1 MSHVLIKTLDEIDE
15 ICMAGGGWGGG
26 GGGGASLLQKSNF
39 CEPKKRAKNF
49 RNLTFFVSLWI
60 NQVSLT
66 RIDVMLIGC
75 QTMINC
81 FVFEH

>member
-1 MSHVLIKTLDEIDE
+1 MSHVLIKALVETDE

-26 GGGGASLLQKSNF
+26 VAPLLQKSNF
-39 CEPKKRAKNF
+39 CEPKKRTNNF
-49 RNLTFFVSLWI
+49 RNLTPFVSLWT

-66 RIDVMLIGC
+66 IIDVMLIGC

-81 FVFEH
+81 FVVER